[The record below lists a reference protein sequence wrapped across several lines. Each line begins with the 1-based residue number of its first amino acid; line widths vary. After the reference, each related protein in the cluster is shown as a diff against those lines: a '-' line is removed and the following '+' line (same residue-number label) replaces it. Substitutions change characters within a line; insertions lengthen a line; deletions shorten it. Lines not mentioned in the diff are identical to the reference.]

1 MPGIVESAREAP
13 TLKRWWLVV
22 VFGMAALGALA
33 GAHVGGP
40 VPFTWF
46 EPDASLSRN
55 DLLRLDRGE
64 VVVKPLPSKS
74 GQLGIFTITELDA
87 TSDVF
92 VSWIRHVAELKRSK
106 AVPASRR
113 FSEPP
118 SLADLDGLQLDQRD
132 LDAIRE
138 CRPGDCALKLSTA
151 EIETLSR
158 VAARGSDRAIQEV
171 FRRLLL
177 DRLMVY
183 RSGGLAAVPLPAF
196 SRNAVQP
203 LEVFAALRA
212 NSPYIR
218 RSDQRL
224 ASWLERPHEARGPEV
239 ESFYYWSKE
248 YYSSGKAVVALM
260 HVGVTRAATGSA
272 GPQVAV
278 AGKQI
283 FASRYMNGMLT
294 HITLSRDPETGQ
306 GYMTYTNRA
315 QLDVLHGMFGGV
327 VRGIIN
333 GRLKGDAAAVLRT
346 LRTRI
351 ESGSPESSPPASTP
365 SR

>member
-1 MPGIVESAREAP
+1 
-13 TLKRWWLVV
+13 
-22 VFGMAALGALA
+22 MAALGASA
-33 GAHVGGP
+33 RAQGGGP
-40 VPFTWF
+40 APLAWF
-46 EPDASLSRN
+46 EPDVSLSRN

-74 GQLGIFTITELDA
+74 GQLGVFTITELNA
-87 TSDVF
+87 TPDVF
-92 VSWIRHVAELKRSK
+92 VSWIRQVAELKRSK
-106 AVPASRR
+106 AVPVSRR

-118 SLADLDGLQLDQRD
+118 SLSDLDGLELDQRD
-132 LDAIRE
+132 LDSIRQ
-138 CRPGDCALKLSTA
+138 CRPGDCDLKLSAA
-151 EIETLSR
+151 EIEALRR
-158 VAARGSDRAIQEV
+158 VADRGSDGAIQEV

-183 RSGGLAAVPLPAF
+183 RSGGLAAMPLPAF
-196 SRNAVQP
+196 SRNLIQP
-203 LEVFAALRA
+203 TEVFAALRA
-212 NSPYIR
+212 NSPYIL

-224 ASWLERPHEARGPEV
+224 ASWLEQPLAEAGGPEV

-248 YYSSGKAVVALM
+248 YYSSGKAVIVLA
-260 HVGVTRAATGSA
+260 HVGVTRAATGGA

-294 HITLSRDPETGQ
+294 HITLSRDPPSGQ
-306 GYMTYTNRA
+306 GYMTYTNRVE
-315 QLDVLHGMFGGV
+315 LDVLGGLFGGI

-333 GRLKGDAAAVLRT
+333 GRLKGDAATVLRT

-351 ESGSPESSPPASTP
+351 EGGPPSPGSGGQA
-365 SR
+365 R

>member
-1 MPGIVESAREAP
+1 M
-13 TLKRWWLVV
+13 
-22 VFGMAALGALA
+22 FGLAGLGALA
-33 GAHVGGP
+33 GGHGGGP
-40 VPFTWF
+40 APLAWF

-64 VVVKPLPSKS
+64 VIVKPLPAKS
-74 GQLGIFTITELDA
+74 GQLGVFTITELDA

-92 VSWIRHVAELKRSK
+92 VSWIRQVAELKRSK
-106 AVPASRR
+106 AVPVSRR

-118 SLADLDGLQLDQRD
+118 SLSDLDGLQLDQRD
-132 LDAIRE
+132 LNSIRE
-138 CRPGDCALKLSTA
+138 CRPGDCDLKLSAA
-151 EIETLSR
+151 EIETLRR
-158 VAARGSDRAIQEV
+158 VDARGSDGTIQEV

-177 DRLMVY
+177 ERLMVY
-183 RSGGLAAVPLPAF
+183 RSGGLAALPLAAF
-196 SRNAVQP
+196 SRNAIQP
-203 LEVFAALRA
+203 IEVFAALRA

-224 ASWLERPHEARGPEV
+224 AAWLERPHEAGGPEV

-248 YYSSGKAVVALM
+248 YYSSGKAVIALT
-260 HVGVTRAATGSA
+260 HVGVTRATTGSA

-294 HITLSRDPETGQ
+294 HITLSRDPQSGQ

-315 QLDVLHGMFGGV
+315 QLDVLGGMFGGI

-333 GRLKGDAAAVLRT
+333 GRLKGDAATVLRT

-351 ESGSPESSPPASTP
+351 ESGPPKTVNSTTTTGPPSP
-365 SR
+365 RLR

>member
-1 MPGIVESAREAP
+1 MV
-13 TLKRWWLVV
+13 
-22 VFGMAALGALA
+22 ALGALA
-33 GAHVGGP
+33 GANVGSP
-40 VPFTWF
+40 VPFAWF

-64 VVVKPLPSKS
+64 VVVKPLPSRS
-74 GQLGIFTITELDA
+74 GQLGVFTITELDA
-87 TSDVF
+87 TSDLF
-92 VSWIRHVAELKRSK
+92 VAWIRQVAELKRSK

-118 SLADLDGLQLDQRD
+118 SLDDLAGLQLDQRD

-138 CRPGDCALKLSTA
+138 CRPGDCALKLSAA
-151 EIETLSR
+151 EIETLRR
-158 VAARGSDRAIQEV
+158 VAARGADGAIQEV
-171 FRRLLL
+171 FRRLLFE
-177 DRLMVY
+177 RLMVY
-183 RSGGLAAVPLPAF
+183 RAGGLAAAPLPAF
-196 SRNAVQP
+196 SRNAAQP
-203 LEVFAALRA
+203 IEVFAALRA
-212 NSPYIR
+212 NAPYIR

-248 YYSSGKAVVALM
+248 YYSSGKAVVTLT
-260 HVGVTRAATGSA
+260 HVGVTRASTGSA

-278 AGKQI
+278 AGKQV

-294 HITLSRDPETGQ
+294 HITLSRDPESGQ

-315 QLDVLHGMFGGV
+315 QLDMLGGLFGGV

-333 GRLKGDAAAVLRT
+333 GRLRGDAATVLRT

-351 ESGSPESSPPASTP
+351 ESGPPSPGHGGQA
-365 SR
+365 R

>member
-1 MPGIVESAREAP
+1 
-13 TLKRWWLVV
+13 
-22 VFGMAALGALA
+22 MAALGALA
-33 GAHVGGP
+33 GAYGGGP
-40 VPFTWF
+40 VSLAWF

-74 GQLGIFTITELDA
+74 GQLGVFTITELDA
-87 TSDVF
+87 TSDLF
-92 VSWIRHVAELKRSK
+92 VAWIRQVAELKRSK

-132 LDAIRE
+132 LGAIRE
-138 CRPGDCALKLSTA
+138 CRPGDCALKLSAA
-151 EIETLSR
+151 EIETLLR
-158 VAARGSDRAIQEV
+158 VAARGSDGAIQEV

-177 DRLMVY
+177 DRLMAY
-183 RSGGLAAVPLPAF
+183 RSGGLAAAPLPAF

-203 LEVFAALRA
+203 TEVFAALRA

-294 HITLSRDPETGQ
+294 HITLSGDPATGQ

-315 QLDVLHGMFGGV
+315 QLDMLGGMFGGV
-327 VRGIIN
+327 VRGIVN
-333 GRLKGDAAAVLRT
+333 GRLKSDAATVLRT

-351 ESGSPESSPPASTP
+351 ESGPPSPGYGGEA
-365 SR
+365 R

>member
-1 MPGIVESAREAP
+1 
-13 TLKRWWLVV
+13 LWLVV
-22 VFGMAALGALA
+22 VYGLAPLGALA
-33 GAHVGGP
+33 WANGGGP
-40 VPFTWF
+40 VPFAWF
-46 EPDASLSRN
+46 EPDVSMSRN
-55 DLLRLDRGE
+55 DLQRLDRGE

-74 GQLGIFTITELDA
+74 GQLGVFTITELDA

-92 VSWIRHVAELKRSK
+92 VAWIRHVAELKRSK

-118 SLADLDGLQLDQRD
+118 SLDDLDGLQLDQRD

-138 CRPGDCALKLSTA
+138 CRPGDCALKLSAA
-151 EIETLSR
+151 EIETLGR
-158 VAARGSDRAIQEV
+158 VAARGSDGAIQEV

-177 DRLMVY
+177 ERLMVY

-196 SRNAVQP
+196 SRSAVRP
-203 LEVFAALRA
+203 TEVFAALRA
-212 NSPYIR
+212 NSPYIG

-224 ASWLERPHEARGPEV
+224 ASWLERPHDGAAAEV

-248 YYSSGKAVVALM
+248 YYSSGKAVIALTQ
-260 HVGVTRAATGSA
+260 VGVTRAATGSA
-272 GPQVAV
+272 GPLVAV
-278 AGKQI
+278 AGRQI

-294 HITLSRDPETGQ
+294 HITFSRDPDSGQ

-315 QLDVLHGMFGGV
+315 QLDVLGGMFGGV

-333 GRLKGDAAAVLRT
+333 GRLKGDAATVLRT

-351 ESGSPESSPPASTP
+351 ESGPPKSPNPTSTG
-365 SR
+365 R